1 MIRARRIAGWSKG
14 LGLALCCGVILA
26 LTAAAA
32 QAAGTG
38 PSVERMLAASG
49 KMTPQAVAAVRDQY
63 SALKRVHPGD
73 ARIDYGYGLALVNQH
88 RYEDALEPLRRYRR
102 SKPNDLSATSV
113 LLWAE
118 LHARRYDDLLR
129 DTAGVAATLR
139 RLPAD
144 VDTAEIARRLGVI
157 VGYLEMVRP
166 EAARRDAKDRCKAQ
180 ILAALDGPKLKAFDE
195 GRHHVERLLERLESE
210 RNRALDDKVNATLR
224 QRDAITKSM
233 DRQRDTLSDKE
244 HVIRGRTDAIVDSQ
258 REAEVLQLKLASL
271 DADRTKLAAQ
281 IMVVQAQIA
290 ELQQSGNVTYDNR
303 RNGDPRTTSVTVQ
316 NRLSWDRTIQI
327 VGLATTLAALNK
339 QAFEMDREI
348 LSLQSRG
355 ATLSRQSG
363 ENAQRLE
370 RDQTAALAAE
380 RKAAQLEKQ
389 LKRLDVPNA
398 RSKGP
403 TGKMLLFSTYE
414 RLPFEAERQR
424 VLEWFTP

>member
-1 MIRARRIAGWSKG
+1 MIRARRIAGRPKG

-63 SALKRVHPGD
+63 TALKRVHPGD

-88 RYEDALEPLRRYRR
+88 RYEEALEPLRRYRR
-102 SKPNDLSATSV
+102 SKPNDLSAASV

-129 DTAGVAATLR
+129 DTAGVAAMLR

-144 VDTAEIARRLGVI
+144 VDTAEFARRLGVV
-157 VGYLEMVRP
+157 VGYLELVRP
-166 EAARRDAKDRCKAQ
+166 EATKRDAKDRCKAQ
-180 ILAALDGPKLKAFDE
+180 ILAALNATQLKAFDE
-195 GRHHVERLLERLESE
+195 GRRHVESLLEQLESE
-210 RNRALDDKVNATLR
+210 RNRVAEDKLQATLK
-224 QRDAITKSM
+224 QRDAINQSI
-233 DRQRDTLSDKE
+233 DRQRDTLSEKKQE
-244 HVIRGRTDAIVDSQ
+244 IRGRTDAIVDSH

-281 IMVVQAQIA
+281 IMVVQAQIS
-290 ELQQSGNVTYDNR
+290 ELQTANVTTFDNR
-303 RNGDPRTTSVTVQ
+303 RKGDTVQTMTVQ

-389 LKRLDVPNA
+389 LKRLAAPNA
-398 RSKGP
+398 RGKGP

-414 RLPFEAERQR
+414 QLPFAAEQQR
-424 VLEWFTP
+424 VLDWFSP